1 MSAEQ
6 HTAPTGNVDPS
17 EIAKFDDIAHQWW
30 DPNGEFKPL
39 HEINPLRLAFI
50 EGHTELNNRPV
61 IDIGCGGGILA
72 EGLASK
78 GAVVTAID
86 RAEYTL
92 DVARMHRH
100 ESGLEIDYR
109 LASAE
114 EMAKQEPGAFPVVTC
129 MELLEHVPD
138 PASLIAACAEL
149 AAPGADLFFS
159 TLNRT
164 AKAYALAIFGA
175 EYLLRI
181 LPKGTHDYARFIRP
195 SELAHW
201 LRDAGLTLE
210 HMGGITYHPLT
221 RDYHLSEDLEVN
233 YLVHARKPA

>member
-1 MSAEQ
+1 MNTERQPAA
-6 HTAPTGNVDPS
+6 TANVDHH
-17 EIAKFDDIAHQWW
+17 EIAKFDEIAHQWW

-39 HEINPLRLAFI
+39 HQINPLRLAFI
-50 EGHTELNNRPV
+50 ERHTTLRDRSV

-72 EGLASK
+72 EGLARN

-114 EMAKQEPGAFPVVTC
+114 EMAKQEPERFAVVTC

-138 PASLIAACAEL
+138 PASLIVACAAL
-149 AAPGADLFFS
+149 ANPGADLFFS

-175 EYLLRI
+175 EYVLRI
-181 LPKGTHDYARFIRP
+181 LPRGTHDYARFIRP

-201 LRDAGLTLE
+201 LRDAGLTVE
-210 HMGGITYHPLT
+210 HMSGITYHPLT
-221 RDYHLSEDLEVN
+221 RDYHLSDDLDVN
-233 YLVHARKPA
+233 YLVHARKPF